1 MPKVVK
7 ESNVDNLS
15 ATAGNILISHGRTGQ
30 PSILTPRRTLAPAT
44 ATLTTDQLR
53 SGYITSTSA
62 AATSLTLP
70 LATDIIADMGLGAG
84 DSFDLV
90 IDNTAGAQ
98 TVTVVVNTGV
108 TQLVIVPN
116 GGAGALTIAANATL
130 GMGTFKFMVPIDAA
144 GVIFSRTS

>member
-30 PSILTPRRTLAPAT
+30 PAILTPRRTVANAT
-44 ATLTTDQLR
+44 VTLTTDQVR

-62 AATSLTLP
+62 AGTTLTLP

-84 DSFDLV
+84 DSFDLM
-90 IDNTAGAQ
+90 IDNTAGAS
-98 TVTVVVNTGV
+98 TVTVAVNTGV
-108 TQLVIVPN
+108 TQLVIVPD
-116 GGAGALTIAANATL
+116 GGAGELTIAASATV
-130 GMGTFKFMVPIDAA
+130 GMGVFKFMVPIDAA
-144 GVIFSRTS
+144 GVIISRMA